1 MTTDA
6 PASQSPGQG
15 PEVVESEYLTRHTT
29 TRVVSAKVP
38 LGARIKN
45 IWECRELLKNLIST
59 EIKVKY
65 KGSFL
70 GLMWSMVAPAM
81 TLLIFW
87 FVFGVV
93 LRNGIPNFVIFLF
106 SGLLFWNFFQL
117 GTQTATGIIVARAGI
132 VKKVAFPREI
142 LALACVGTAGVFLF
156 FQTIVLVI
164 FMVALG
170 ASPDWPMV
178 PLLFVTLFA
187 TALLASSLGIALS
200 AINVYLRDMSH
211 LIEVILTAWFWA
223 CPIVYSYAAAIGP
236 HLHQTWLKVLYLVN
250 PMTPVVL
257 TAQRVIYN
265 APLIHLTT
273 GTHRLE
279 QILPPWSSMT
289 FVWMNVALVAFGL
302 LLMFIALTIF
312 GRLEGNFAEEL

>member
-1 MTTDA
+1 MA
-6 PASQSPGQG
+6 
-15 PEVVESEYLTRHTT
+15 
-29 TRVVSAKVP
+29 TRVVSSKISISQR
-38 LGARIKN
+38 LRN
-45 IWECRELLKNLIST
+45 IWDSRELLRNLIST

-93 LRNGIPNFVIFLF
+93 LRNSIPHFVIFLF
-106 SGLLFWNFFQL
+106 SGLLFWNFYQL
-117 GTQTATGIIVARAGI
+117 GVLTSTGIVVARAGI

-142 LALACVGTAGVFLF
+142 LALACMGTAAVFFF

-164 FMVALG
+164 FMVVLG
-170 ASPDWPMV
+170 VAPDWPLI
-178 PLLFVTLFA
+178 PLLFIS
-187 TALLASSLGIALS
+187 LLAMALIGSALGIALS

-223 CPIVYSYAAAIGP
+223 CPVVYSYEYSIKP
-236 HLHQTWLKVLYLVN
+236 HLHSQFLNVLYLMN
-250 PMTPVVL
+250 PMTPIVL
-257 TAQRVIYN
+257 TSQRVIY
-265 APLIHLTT
+265 AHPVVHLTSA
-273 GTHRLE
+273 GHPLV
-279 QILPPWSSMT
+279 QILPPWAPST
-289 FVWMNVALVAFGL
+289 YLWMNGALVVFGV
-302 LLMFIALTIF
+302 LLMGIALTVF

>member
-1 MTTDA
+1 
-6 PASQSPGQG
+6 
-15 PEVVESEYLTRHTT
+15 
-29 TRVVSAKVP
+29 
-38 LGARIKN
+38 
-45 IWECRELLKNLIST
+45 
-59 EIKVKY
+59 
-65 KGSFL
+65 
-70 GLMWSMVAPAM
+70 MVAPAM
-81 TLLIFW
+81 TLVIFW

-117 GTQTATGIIVARAGI
+117 GVQTATGIIVARSGI

-164 FMVALG
+164 FMVVLG

-178 PLLFVTLFA
+178 PLLFVTIFGV
-187 TALLASSLGIALS
+187 ALISSALGIALS

-223 CPIVYSYAAAIGP
+223 CPIVYSYASSIAP
-236 HLHQTWLKVLYLVN
+236 HLHHQFLKILYLLN

-257 TAQRVIYN
+257 TSQRVIY
-265 APLIHLTT
+265 ATTYIHLTT
-273 GTHRLE
+273 GKHPGQ
-279 QILPPWSSMT
+279 QILPTWSSGT
-289 FVWMNVALVAFGL
+289 FILMNLGIVAFGL
-302 LLMFIALTIF
+302 ILMVIALIIF

>member
-1 MTTDA
+1 VSTDA
-6 PASQSPGQG
+6 PASPNPGLES
-15 PEVVESEYLTRHTT
+15 EVVESEFLTRHTS
-29 TRVVSAKVP
+29 TRVVSAKIS
-38 LGARIKN
+38 LGTRLKN
-45 IWECRELLKNLIST
+45 IWECRELLKNLIAT

-65 KGSFL
+65 KGSVL
-70 GLMWSMVAPAM
+70 GLLWSMVAPAM

-87 FVFGVV
+87 FVFGIV
-93 LRNGIPNFVIFLF
+93 LRNGIPNFVVFLF

-170 ASPDWPMV
+170 VAPDWPMV
-178 PLLFVTLFA
+178 PLLFLTLF
-187 TALLASSLGIALS
+187 TVALMASALGIALS

-223 CPIVYSYAAAIGP
+223 CPIVYSYASAIGP
-236 HLHQTWLKVLYLVN
+236 HLHHAWLKALYLMN

-265 APLIHLTT
+265 SPVIHLTT
-273 GTHRLE
+273 GTHQLE
-279 QILPPWSSMT
+279 QILPTWSSMT
-289 FVWMNVALVAFGL
+289 YVWMNLALLVFGVASMLVALV
-302 LLMFIALTIF
+302 IF